1 MNTSELW
8 ITQEEIRLMLDGGLT
23 WAEVAARAQA
33 RAIKEEV
40 KEETSALSRPMEE
53 TFIPDYSE
61 QSSGGAGLS
70 GLPVLA
76 LVGGTGVLT
85 LSLWLYLV
93 IR

>member
-8 ITQEEIRLMLDGGLT
+8 ITREEIRLMLDGGLT
-23 WAEVAARAQA
+23 WTEVAARVQA
-33 RAIKEEV
+33 GAIKDEF
-40 KEETSALSRPMEE
+40 KEETSALSRPMPE

-61 QSSGGAGLS
+61 PGGGGAGLS

-76 LVGGTGVLT
+76 LIGGTGVLT
-85 LSLWLYLV
+85 LFLWLYLV